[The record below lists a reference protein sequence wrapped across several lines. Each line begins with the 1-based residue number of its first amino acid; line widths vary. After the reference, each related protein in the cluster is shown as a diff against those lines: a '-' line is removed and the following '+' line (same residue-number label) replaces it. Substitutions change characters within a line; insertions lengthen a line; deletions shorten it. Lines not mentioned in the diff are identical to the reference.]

1 MDRASLETESVR
13 VVAHEKVRVLFV
25 IGHLVQS
32 GAERFTYE
40 VLKAIDREKFDVALL
55 TKGRMRKS
63 DFYYDKIKALGIPI
77 HRRLPLW
84 YGRLQRHA
92 RPLYLVLRPLVNLL
106 YRLYAKP
113 RLAHLLD
120 SYDVIN
126 AIQIENYY
134 ALQPVLPNND
144 KVITYLMAHRFQYTF
159 DPMDDCERGRH
170 YRFAL
175 FDPVMREEFAG
186 SGCDVEEIHFPLVI
200 DLSATTDLSS
210 HARIEPPYRIGVFV
224 RLARDRP
231 LVGILQAFA
240 ALRAKGVDAELWLY
254 GRGDRELFAKE
265 IDALGIR
272 EHVSFRGH
280 TSSIERTL
288 REDGLSMVWMT
299 SYGPVIAYA
308 SIEVGSYAFPMIFW
322 NQHGTMPPEEIS
334 RGTGGAI
341 ESYYDPAALA
351 QATFEALRDP
361 ALRERGRRLRQFILG
376 RYDVSKHIRSLEERI
391 AAIAAEN
398 AGR

>member
-1 MDRASLETESVR
+1 MDRTAAESVG
-13 VVAHEKVRVLFV
+13 VMGDKVRLLFV

-40 VLKAIDREKFDVALL
+40 VLKAIDRDRFDVALL
-55 TKGRMRKS
+55 TKSRIRKS
-63 DFYYDKIKALGIPI
+63 DFYYDKIRALGIPI

-92 RPLYLVLRPLVNLL
+92 RPLYLALRPLIDFV
-106 YRLYAKP
+106 YRLWARP
-113 RLAHLLD
+113 RLSRILD
-120 SYDVIN
+120 GYDVIN

-134 ALQPVLPNND
+134 ALQPVLRDNA
-144 KVITYLMAHRFQYTF
+144 KVVPYLMAHRFQYSF
-159 DPMDDCERGRH
+159 DPMDDCEAGRH

-186 SGCDVEEIHFPLVI
+186 SVCEPVEEIHFPLVI

-210 HARIEPPYRIGVFV
+210 SARIAPPYRIGVFV
-224 RLARDRP
+224 RLAKDRP

-240 ALRAKGVDAELWLY
+240 ALRARGVDAELWLY
-254 GRGDRELFAKE
+254 GRGDRELFAKDIE
-265 IDALGIR
+265 ALGIR

-308 SIEVGSYAFPMIFW
+308 SIEVGSYAYPMIFW
-322 NQHGTMPPEEIS
+322 NQHGTMSPAEILE
-334 RGTGGAI
+334 RTNGAI
-341 ESYYDPAALA
+341 ESYYDPAELA
-351 QATFEALRDP
+351 QATFRALQDGT
-361 ALRERGRRLRQFILG
+361 LRERGQRLRAYILD
-376 RYDVSKHIRSLEERI
+376 RYDVGKHIRGLEERLT
-391 AAIAAEN
+391 AIARSN
-398 AGR
+398 AASG